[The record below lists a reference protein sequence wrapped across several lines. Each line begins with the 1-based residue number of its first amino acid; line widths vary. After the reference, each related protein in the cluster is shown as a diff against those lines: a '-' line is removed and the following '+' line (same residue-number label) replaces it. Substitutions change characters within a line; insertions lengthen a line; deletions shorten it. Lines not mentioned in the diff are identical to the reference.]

1 MPKPLVRAQ
10 LTMTPEEHQALTQA
24 AKDAGM
30 SVNAYVM
37 GLIQRMQAIGALED
51 LKDAIQKS

>member
-1 MPKPLVRAQ
+1 MPKPVVRAQ
-10 LTMTPEEHQALTQA
+10 LTMTPEEHQALTLA

-37 GLIQRMQAIGALED
+37 ALIRHVAAPQPR
-51 LKDAIQKS
+51 